1 MDIGLAFRVNGVLRS
16 GRLPES
22 TIYEMPSD
30 KSFISKRI
38 YNDSQKQNV
47 YSISAVKIDKPGPGG
62 ENRSAIAEGELC
74 LLRSVFHRHRRQVS
88 FLRFSIV
95 ARRMIKNAITEY
107 CFVKCR

>member
-1 MDIGLAFRVNGVLRS
+1 MDIGLAFRAGGVLRTGS
-16 GRLPES
+16 LSES

-62 ENRSAIAEGELC
+62 ENRSAIAEGEL
-74 LLRSVFHRHRRQVS
+74 LFTPLRFSLASQAS
-88 FLRFSIV
+88 EFLRFSIV